1 MTLWHQAS
9 TQLLPIHM
17 RSPMPLPAPVSRS
30 TLSPSTRRF
39 ASLIGL
45 PLQQKRALL
54 QERLSNEET
63 RRIVAGLDLVTLRSC
78 DRHLGQAIGATA
90 RGSDAM
96 SGSPTPLMD
105 TKTSPARLRPLAKPF
120 RSRSLSSAE
129 WHVARMRL
137 TTYPRRHAS
146 EGSEPTWL
154 DRRDDHAV
162 LLRGLNT
169 GRQAK
174 VLWSQLEA

>member
-1 MTLWHQAS
+1 MAHLQHPDGSRTSETGDAASGAPRTHTLKPHESYLVPPRVLS
-9 TQLLPIHM
+9 T
-17 RSPMPLPAPVSRS
+17 SRLKLVMS
-30 TLSPSTRRF
+30 
-39 ASLIGL
+39 
-45 PLQQKRALL
+45 
-54 QERLSNEET
+54 RLK
-63 RRIVAGLDLVTLRSC
+63 LVTLRSC
-78 DRHLGQAIGATA
+78 DRHLGRAIGATA